1 MNRKYTVK
9 KVTNQT
15 EKIKA
20 ILEIALIC
28 CAIYFKFLCL
38 CKR

>member
-1 MNRKYTVK
+1 MNRKYIVK
-9 KVTNQT
+9 KVKIQK

-20 ILEIALIC
+20 IFGIALIY

-38 CKR
+38 

>member
-1 MNRKYTVK
+1 MNRKYTKEQYLNLVEK
-9 KVTNQT
+9 

-20 ILEIALIC
+20 ILGIALIY

-38 CKR
+38 